1 MSNSIL
7 SLNGEFNYSANE
19 SGYGPL
25 ELPKRYKTSLDHLNK
40 LKKELDEVQNFW
52 NDNKSIKGALVSIQC
67 KGILPKSNRIT
78 AFFSKENNKFTHPNK
93 YICGICY
100 DEDCKKHIFTYFLTN
115 KSLDET
121 IQNLNSVLKCYQC
134 LKIDEKLYEP
144 SWNTKLPSDNNLNN
158 EINKFNIK
166 KTFFWQM
173 IKDSCFIEKIFI
185 KNYQDQSETEN
196 TSILKIYKT
205 KLDIQKI
212 INLLNLK
219 NHVKILNETTLKF
232 NRGRRDVNKFI
243 KKMPFLVAQQIDDVL
258 KLNIEYNRNFTEEK
272 ILSLPKK
279 IPDPK
284 NEPIVGVIDTLFDK
298 DVYFSKWVEYHDEM
312 ISKDILATSTLDDK
326 KHGTSISSII
336 VDGTSLNPDLD
347 DKCGRFRVR
356 HFAVALKTFASVTLI
371 AESIKK
377 IISENY
383 KEIKVWNLSL
393 GSDDEI
399 HKNFISFIGSLLDEI
414 QSKYDVIFVVS
425 GTNNNQIKRS
435 NMKIGEPA
443 DSINSLVV
451 NSVKKNGEPA
461 SYTRSGPVLSFY
473 CKPDV
478 SYYGGDENEKINVCT
493 SFGIFKTCGTSYA
506 AAWISRKLAFLINK
520 ANLSREVAKA
530 LIIDSA
536 AKWEPKFNIENN
548 NIGYGIVP
556 IDINEIIK
564 SCDDE
569 IKFFLTNE
577 CKKYET
583 SSYNIPLPLDKNKKI
598 PYIARATLCY
608 FTDCSSNQGVDYT
621 KYEIDFKF
629 GRIEKS
635 KGKKRIKSINKNT
648 QSESGDWTTEEQA
661 RNLWR
666 KWDNVKLISSKYN
679 TSVDKWI
686 KKIRPKK
693 STEDGLCGLKL
704 IIKNRLSEKVNKNI
718 KFGVVILLKELNG
731 ENRITEF
738 INRCKLENWII
749 NEVNVKH
756 EIDITNEINEE
767 LKFDN

>member
-7 SLNGEFNYSANE
+7 YLNGEFNYSANE
-19 SGYGPL
+19 SGFGPL
-25 ELPKRYKTSLDHLNK
+25 VLPKTYKPSLNHLNK
-40 LKKELDEVQNFW
+40 LKKELDEVQKFW
-52 NDNKSIKGALVSIQC
+52 TNNKLIKGALVSIQC
-67 KGILPKSNRIT
+67 KRILPKSNRIS
-78 AFFSKENNKFTHPNK
+78 AFFSNKNIHPNK

-100 DEDCKKHIFTYFLTN
+100 DKDCEKHIFTYFLTI
-115 KSLDET
+115 KLLDET
-121 IQNLNSVLKCYQC
+121 IQNLNTILKCYRD
-134 LKIDEKLYEP
+134 LKIDKKIGE
-144 SWNTKLPSDNNLNN
+144 SDWNIRLPKDNDLNN
-158 EINKFNIK
+158 EIKKFNIRE
-166 KTFFWQM
+166 TFFWKM

-185 KNYQDQSETEN
+185 KNYQDQNETKN
-196 TSILKIYKT
+196 TSILKIFKT
-205 KLDIQKI
+205 NIDIKEA
-212 INLLNLK
+212 INLLNLED
-219 NHVKILNETTLKF
+219 HVVIINETTLKF
-232 NRGRRDVNKFI
+232 NRGSRDVNEFI
-243 KKMPFLVAQQIDDVL
+243 KNMPFLVVQQIDDVL
-258 KLNIEYNRNFTEEK
+258 KLNIEHNRNFTMEK
-272 ILSLPKK
+272 NLPPLN

-298 DVYFSKWVEYHDEM
+298 DVYFSKWVDYHDEM
-312 ISKDILATSTLDDK
+312 IDKNMLATSALDDK

-336 VDGTSLNPDLD
+336 VDGPSLNPDLD

-356 HFAVALKTFASVTLI
+356 HFAVALKTFASVTFI
-371 AESIKK
+371 AAAIEK
-377 IISENY
+377 IISENHN
-383 KEIKVWNLSL
+383 EIKVWNLSL
-393 GSDDEI
+393 GSDNEI

-425 GTNNNQIKRS
+425 GTNNNQTNRR

-493 SFGIFKTCGTSYA
+493 SFGFSKTCGTSYA
-506 AAWISRKLAFLINK
+506 AAWISRKLAFLISK
-520 ANLSREVAKA
+520 VNLSREVAKA

-536 AKWEPKFNIENN
+536 AKWEPKFNIKNN

-569 IKFFLTNE
+569 IKFVLTNK

-583 SSYNIPLPLDKNKKI
+583 SSYNIPLPLDENKKI

-608 FTDCSSNQGVDYT
+608 FTDCSWNQGVDYAQ
-621 KYEIDFKF
+621 YEIDFKF

-635 KGKKRIKSINKNT
+635 NGKKRIKTINKNT
-648 QSESGDWTTEEQA
+648 QSESGDWTTEKQA
-661 RNLWR
+661 RDLWR
-666 KWDNVKLISSKYN
+666 KWDNVKLIFSKYD
-679 TSVDKWI
+679 TSVDNWI

-693 STEDGLCGLKL
+693 STEDGLCGLKM
-704 IIKNRLSEKVNKNI
+704 IIKNRLSEKVNNNI

-731 ENRITEF
+731 KNRITKF